1 MLNFKG
7 RFMEHQYIF
16 AVFAKALHSLAKI
29 GEDLYLE
36 PRVEGLSMRT
46 MNSARSAFLTY
57 SFCSSFFDEF
67 VPPPEELLKEVSVPS
82 SMGSEGS
89 QAGLVTIAF
98 FKIPPFAFQQQFNSA
113 SDPWARPAFLGHFPD
128 NEIFWLWQ
136 YINVIFVGW
145 VIWIPF
151 ILHRRRTLYLNWIG
165 TRPSAVAMPESKS
178 PRNK

>member
-7 RFMEHQYIF
+7 IFMEHQYIF

-67 VPPPEELLKEVSVPS
+67 VPPPEELLKEVAVPS

-98 FKIPPFAFQQQFNSA
+98 FKICTTFRF
-113 SDPWARPAFLGHFPD
+113 PA
-128 NEIFWLWQ
+128 
-136 YINVIFVGW
+136 
-145 VIWIPF
+145 
-151 ILHRRRTLYLNWIG
+151 T
-165 TRPSAVAMPESKS
+165 
-178 PRNK
+178 

>member
-1 MLNFKG
+1 M
-7 RFMEHQYIF
+7 
-16 AVFAKALHSLAKI
+16 FAKALHSLAKI

-67 VPPPEELLKEVSVPS
+67 VPPPEELLKEGAVPS

-98 FKIPPFAFQQQFNSA
+98 FKNSLSLSSNLIHLSQWDVPIH
-113 SDPWARPAFLGHFPD
+113 SDF
-128 NEIFWLWQ
+128 
-136 YINVIFVGW
+136 
-145 VIWIPF
+145 
-151 ILHRRRTLYLNWIG
+151 
-165 TRPSAVAMPESKS
+165 S
-178 PRNK
+178 

>member
-1 MLNFKG
+1 MLQMLNFKG
-7 RFMEHQYIF
+7 IFMEHQYIF

-67 VPPPEELLKEVSVPS
+67 VPPPEELLKEGAVPS

-89 QAGLVTIAF
+89 QAGLVTIAI
-98 FKIPPFAFQQQFNSA
+98 FKILPFAFQQLNTYISA
-113 SDPWARPAFLGHFPD
+113 SDPLGQTSLFGP
-128 NEIFWLWQ
+128 LS
-136 YINVIFVGW
+136 G
-145 VIWIPF
+145 
-151 ILHRRRTLYLNWIG
+151 
-165 TRPSAVAMPESKS
+165 
-178 PRNK
+178 